1 MNKKIEKDNYLDK
14 NEMLEFFKKKKIL
27 IDADTKNFPRFA
39 RKHGIV
45 FKKGNKVSP
54 NGVTALV
61 YKKPSQEKNID
72 NIRKIK
78 EY

>member
-45 FKKGNKVSP
+45 FKKV
-54 NGVTALV
+54 
-61 YKKPSQEKNID
+61 
-72 NIRKIK
+72 IK
-78 EY
+78 LAQTE